1 MEKMVTVDHATMQS
15 QLTDERIP
23 RKKTTR
29 ISTEGSSRSAIYK
42 NKNLPKK
49 SGMKLATLFNDIS
62 GVSFKGSL

>member
-1 MEKMVTVDHATMQS
+1 MNNWFSA
-15 QLTDERIP
+15 
-23 RKKTTR
+23 KKIAR
-29 ISTEGSSRSAIYK
+29 LFVQYLAIYK